1 MDSKTWMQSTESC
14 GHPGMEWMEQMERD
28 LKGQRE
34 CVQYAGSGRE
44 WKQGPEVDRPCSSRE
59 QKETGVK
66 REKVIRV
73 KA

>member
-1 MDSKTWMQSTESC
+1 MMQSTESC

-44 WKQGPEVDRPCSSRE
+44 WKQGPEVDRPLLIQRTE
-59 QKETGVK
+59 RNWGKA
-66 REKVIRV
+66 EKVIRS
-73 KA
+73 K